1 MTSTNRNISIQAD
14 KKGYPTFG
22 QKRWETPINTAWY
35 AQTCVQTARDL
46 TPFNTPVSRFV
57 QRRTV
62 ITFQ

>member
-1 MTSTNRNISIQAD
+1 MTSTNKKISIQAD

-46 TPFNTPVSRFV
+46 
-57 QRRTV
+57 
-62 ITFQ
+62 